1 MNYILYLNRI
11 PLQYFSIKRPQA
23 NLIWIKASDS
33 AFFVEVIYKSSSVY
47 NSLFTGDQLFSRN
60 LVDVK

>member
-1 MNYILYLNRI
+1 MFPYKETT
-11 PLQYFSIKRPQA
+11 SK
-23 NLIWIKASDS
+23 NLICIKASDS

-60 LVDVK
+60 LVDVE